1 MFEPTIPFGEPEL
14 MRISAFRRYLDD
26 LVKNPANGG
35 GSRLS
40 SLSPSLTADLMRFE
54 EDGGTSEALEVL
66 AACVRHSQS
75 VTVHLQWLDKVVPLT
90 VFPQVRLVHSPVDV
104 PTMLDTRLTDLRV
117 LHVEPAMLHAPGDD
131 QAALVGDPALH
142 FPLGHMLWELA
153 LRGNRTELLPE
164 IAGIAAYRVAP
175 GLDLGGLRLSGAL
188 HAAVDRLQRHTTN
201 LRDMA
206 LWPGFDRERAAR
218 LLNALYLQSGL
229 IVSRT
234 HPEAAGDSWFSES
247 WFGALGR

>member
-26 LVKNPANGG
+26 LVKNQANGAN
-35 GSRLS
+35 SRLS

-75 VTVHLQWLDKVVPLT
+75 VTIHVQWLDKVVPLT
-90 VFPQVRLVHSPVDV
+90 VFPQERLVHSPVPV

-117 LHVEPAMLHAPGDD
+117 LYVEPAMLRAPGDD
-131 QAALVGDPALH
+131 HAALVGDPALH
-142 FPLGHMLWELA
+142 FPLGNMLWELA

-164 IAGIAAYRVAP
+164 IAGTAAYRVAP
-175 GLDLGGLRLSGAL
+175 GLDLGGLRLNGAL
-188 HAAVDRLQRHTTN
+188 LAAVDRLQRHTTN
-201 LRDMA
+201 LRDMG

-234 HPEAAGDSWFSES
+234 HPEASGSDSWFS
-247 WFGALGR
+247 GLGR